1 MAGAAPPRGVR
12 WQAVAA
18 PKPYERLRHLRERAQ
33 FFDLRHQITDFV
45 HSVTNSGTLK
55 NIGHR
60 AMTNLPI
67 GRVLAAEQRVDH
79 RVLEMRA
86 SPPGDK
92 GVGISLPAFRLQK
105 GFCYL
110 GKPRLHVYD
119 RSILIEHTNLD
130 RVFEN

>member
-1 MAGAAPPRGVR
+1 
-12 WQAVAA
+12 
-18 PKPYERLRHLRERAQ
+18 
-33 FFDLRHQITDFV
+33 
-45 HSVTNSGTLK
+45 
-55 NIGHR
+55 
-60 AMTNLPI
+60 MTNLPI

-130 RVFEN
+130 RVFENVSNLHGQVAPSCIRPAYSD